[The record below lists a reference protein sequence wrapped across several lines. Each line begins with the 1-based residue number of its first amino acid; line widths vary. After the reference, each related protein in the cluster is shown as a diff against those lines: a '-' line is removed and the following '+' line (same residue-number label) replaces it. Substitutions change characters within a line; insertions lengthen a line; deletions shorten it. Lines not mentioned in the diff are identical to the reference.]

1 MAMATPTM
9 LTVLL
14 LTLLLLPLQCQ
25 SIYLDIHIPLPDGCL
40 KYHALLANRLLR
52 HGSAD
57 ESGGAADILPTEQVN
72 LFSSH
77 TPHISLYLA
86 DFALEVSN
94 LSINNNGS
102 IPILLN
108 DTKVSA
114 FLNEISSINLTEI
127 ITRMECT
134 LAFYSKNPSNT
145 FYIINGD
152 YTMLPIANTPCL
164 QTLSDTILFAMK
176 SYLRQPVV
184 VPNWV
189 ADLPEP
195 SRSASIYRS
204 REYGSP
210 NVLEGFDP
218 HVTVGFDTPTILLTP
233 SQQVRS
239 AMQLILGSGGNSLDN
254 HSNNQANNLQW
265 RIDAMNQWNDIYQ
278 QAVTSESCVNQV
290 SRIALGKV
298 GVGGTVLANSRMGY
312 WDIPPGD
319 RI

>member
-1 MAMATPTM
+1 MATPT
-9 LTVLL
+9 LLSVLL

-52 HGSAD
+52 HESAD
-57 ESGGAADILPTEQVN
+57 ASGGGAADILPTEQVN

-86 DFALEVSN
+86 DFDLEIST

-102 IPILLN
+102 IPIPLN

-114 FLNEISSINLTEI
+114 ILNDISSINLTEI
-127 ITRMECT
+127 ITGMECT
-134 LAFYSKNPSNT
+134 LTFYSKNPTNT
-145 FYIINGD
+145 YYIINGD

-164 QTLSDTILFAMK
+164 QTLSDTILFSVK

-189 ADLPEP
+189 AELPEP

-204 REYGSP
+204 REFGSP

-218 HVTVGFDTPTILLTP
+218 HVTVGFDPPTLLLTP

-239 AMQLILGSGGNSLDN
+239 AMQSPILGSDGNSPDN
-254 HSNNQANNLQW
+254 NSNNQVSNLQW

-278 QAVTSESCVNQV
+278 QAVMSERCVDQV

-298 GVGGTVLANSRMGY
+298 GVGGTVLANSRMGN